1 MTTDGKWVQLGIWKQ
16 NVLARLNKLE
26 SEFKSF
32 QVQLV
37 QLGKSLTDQHELSAY
52 ELEMDEWVGL
62 VVDRACG
69 LRAYEDV
76 IKISLDRSFGFAQTS
91 EEQDHLLAAR
101 SYVEELMRLCF
112 FDKPE
117 PEWDVDDDV
126 SD

>member
-16 NVLARLNKLE
+16 NVLSRLNKLE

-32 QVQLV
+32 QVQVV

-76 IKISLDRSFGFAQTS
+76 IKVSLDRSFGFAKSAEDQS
-91 EEQDHLLAAR
+91 HLLEAR
-101 SYVEELMRLCF
+101 AYVEELMRLCF

-117 PEWDVDDDV
+117 PEWDHDND
-126 SD
+126 